1 MLQLDCNV
9 SGDGQTITLNLPGKN
24 GRLCEVV
31 LSFDEASSLGMTLP
45 ALLSAALRLRYS
57 NDTLRHVYPLRKFAV
72 EGATDCRHLMLALA
86 ADEGFEI
93 HFAMTADTAQLL
105 SRNLAGRATSLSKV
119 KSPLIN

>member
-1 MLQLDCNV
+1 MLQLNCSV
-9 SGDGQTITLNLPGKN
+9 SRDGQTITLNLPGKD
-24 GRLCEVV
+24 GKLCEVL

-45 ALLSAALRLRYS
+45 TLLSAALQLKYS

-105 SRNLAGRATSLSKV
+105 SRNLAGRATSLTKG
-119 KSPLIN
+119 KPPLRN